1 MGDVAASGGYW
12 ISMSS
17 DEVIADA
24 GTVTGSIGVF
34 ALLPTG
40 EKLMDK
46 LSLHTAGYTTT
57 WLGKGYDFR
66 TGLDPRMASAVQSSI
81 QHIYDEFTGKAAQA
95 RKKKIDEI
103 DAVAQGRVWT
113 GAQAKQNGLVD
124 ELGGIDRAVE
134 LVRQKAKISA
144 GDKVTLVAYPPRRN
158 LMQVLL
164 NRDTDLTLLESRIFE
179 SHAQTR
185 ITQRIQEIFGELPLS
200 AFGEGGILRRMPY
213 SVIVR

>member
-1 MGDVAASGGYW
+1 MLFRSRGHFADIDTEYAPMNDEQRAKLRTEIETFYRGFVQRVADGRKRKYE
-12 ISMSS
+12 
-17 DEVIADA
+17 EVEP
-24 GTVTGSIGVF
+24 
-34 ALLPTG
+34 L
-40 EKLMDK
+40 
-46 LSLHTAGYTTT
+46 
-57 WLGKGYDFR
+57 
-66 TGLDPRMASAVQSSI
+66 
-81 QHIYDEFTGKAAQA
+81 
-95 RKKKIDEI
+95 
-103 DAVAQGRVWT
+103 AQGRVWT

-164 NRDTDLTLLESRIFE
+164 DRDTDLTLLESRILE
-179 SHAQTR
+179 SRWFQSRAQTR

-200 AFGEGGILRRMPY
+200 ALGEGGILRRMPY